1 MMGGIERRA
10 WLYVGM
16 NGTHSDLSVV
26 MVVALLGKYSLGSRR
41 TAKSKNPTTSL
52 H

>member
-1 MMGGIERRA
+1 MMGVLERRA